1 MPSGNNRPLKT
12 NDIPFTY
19 SFMNRSLL
27 QIHTAVFL
35 WGFTGI
41 LGRII
46 SLGAPML
53 VGYRMLFTCL
63 ILCLL
68 LTAGRK
74 WVRYERK
81 DFLTVLGVGVLF
93 AIHWFLFFQSIKLAN
108 ASIAMLCLA
117 TASVFIAIL
126 QPLIRKTTFQAK
138 EITIGLI
145 ALAGVGC
152 IYFIQPAE
160 NTLSGMVDFQAGVI
174 YGVLAAILSA
184 VFTIFNKPL
193 SEKYPSQPTVFWE
206 MLSGFVVICLTL
218 AFTQPEMLQ
227 NLPVPH
233 GQDLAALLFLAVFC
247 TVIAQ
252 SLALKALKKL
262 DAFTVTLSVNLEPI
276 YGMIFAFLIFRE
288 NEQLNW
294 GAFLGIGLILASL
307 VLQVYNHRR
316 QSRRDMLKG

>member
-1 MPSGNNRPLKT
+1 
-12 NDIPFTY
+12 
-19 SFMNRSLL
+19 MNKSLL
-27 QIHTAVFL
+27 QLHSAVFL

-46 SLGAPML
+46 SLNAPLL

-63 ILCLL
+63 ILVVL

-74 WVRYERK
+74 WVKYKRR
-81 DFLTVLGVGVLF
+81 DFLTVVGVGVLF
-93 AIHWFLFFQSIKLAN
+93 AIHWFFFFQSIKLAN

-126 QPLIRKTTFQAK
+126 QPLIRKTAFRPK
-138 EITIGLI
+138 EIAIGLI
-145 ALAGVGC
+145 ALVGVGC

-160 NTLSGMVDFQAGVI
+160 DTTSGMLDFQAGVV

-206 MLSGFVVICLTL
+206 MLSGFAVICISLPFL
-218 AFTQPEMLQ
+218 FPEDWH
-227 NLPVPH
+227 NLSVPA
-233 GQDLAALLFLAVFC
+233 GQDLAALLVLAVFC

-252 SLALKALKKL
+252 SLALKALKHL

-276 YGMIFAFLIFRE
+276 YGMIFAFILFKE
-288 NEQLNW
+288 NEQLNA
-294 GAFLGIGLILASL
+294 GAFLGIGLILSSL
-307 VLQVYNHRR
+307 VLQVYSHRR
-316 QSRRDMLKG
+316 QARKQLQQR